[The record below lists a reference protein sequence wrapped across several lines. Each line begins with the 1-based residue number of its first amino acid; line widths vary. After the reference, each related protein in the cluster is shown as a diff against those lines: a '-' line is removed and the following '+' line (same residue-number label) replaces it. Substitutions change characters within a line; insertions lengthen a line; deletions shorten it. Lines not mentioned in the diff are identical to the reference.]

1 MLENIPLIAAATGV
15 LGLLI
20 AFILYKKVNS
30 VEIDNEVVADIT
42 QEIQDGAMAFLKAEY
57 RVLSIFVVVVGVLL
71 AWLNDFETA
80 IAFFAGAVASVAAGF
95 SGMRAATSANGRTA
109 MAAKNDGQAGA
120 LAVSYNG
127 GAVMGLSVGG
137 LGLLGISLIAFWLSA
152 GETASDGTMN
162 PVSAAAG
169 FGMGASSIA
178 LFARVGGG
186 IYTKA
191 ADVGADLVG
200 KVEAGI
206 PEDDP
211 RNPGVIADNVGD
223 NVGDV
228 AGMGADIFES
238 FVGSIIAAMIIA
250 NDFDANIAEDYVLLP
265 ILLGFIG
272 YTASII
278 GVFSMSILKNGKD
291 PAAALRNTT
300 FIAAALFWAGGYLAI
315 HQNLIDVSYGIMHSV
330 VLGSVIGI
338 LIGLVTE
345 YYTGIEPV
353 FGIKT
358 KAI

>member
-169 FGMGASSIA
+169 
-178 LFARVGGG
+178 
-186 IYTKA
+186 
-191 ADVGADLVG
+191 
-200 KVEAGI
+200 
-206 PEDDP
+206 
-211 RNPGVIADNVGD
+211 
-223 NVGDV
+223 
-228 AGMGADIFES
+228 
-238 FVGSIIAAMIIA
+238 
-250 NDFDANIAEDYVLLP
+250 
-265 ILLGFIG
+265 
-272 YTASII
+272 
-278 GVFSMSILKNGKD
+278 
-291 PAAALRNTT
+291 
-300 FIAAALFWAGGYLAI
+300 
-315 HQNLIDVSYGIMHSV
+315 
-330 VLGSVIGI
+330 
-338 LIGLVTE
+338 
-345 YYTGIEPV
+345 
-353 FGIKT
+353 
-358 KAI
+358 